1 MKSKIK
7 FLAVI
12 LMSFIQ
18 ILIVCPNDVNSKSS
32 PVINQT
38 ENIEKVVAT
47 PCPTKGE
54 YSKSSATAYPVII
67 NPNIN
72 NDIDKDMVI
81 QGDSSI
87 DPHILIDPPG
97 RRFDPELFNT
107 FPPEE
112 KR

>member
-18 ILIVCPNDVNSKSS
+18 ILIVCPNEVNSKSS

-38 ENIEKVVAT
+38 ENIEKVTVT
-47 PCPTKGE
+47 PCPTNGK
-54 YSKSSATAYPVII
+54 YSKRSASASPVII
-67 NPNIN
+67 NPKIN
-72 NDIDKDMVI
+72 NDIDKAMII

-97 RRFDPELFNT
+97 RRFDPEMFNT
-107 FPPEE
+107 FPPGE

>member
-12 LMSFIQ
+12 LLSFIQ
-18 ILIVCPNDVNSKSS
+18 IFIVCPNEVNSKSS
-32 PVINQT
+32 LVINVT
-38 ENIEKVVAT
+38 ENIEKVAAT
-47 PCPTKGE
+47 PCPIKE
-54 YSKSSATAYPVII
+54 EHSKSSSAASPVII
-67 NPNIN
+67 NPKIY
-72 NDIDKDMVI
+72 NDIDKGMVI

-87 DPHILIDPPG
+87 DSHILIDPPG